1 MVGTEYIINE
11 PSALAAPEIE
21 FSNAFIVIGSPAKN
35 PCGETVVTVIK
46 L

>member
-1 MVGTEYIINE
+1 MLGTVYIINE
-11 PSALAAPEIE
+11 PSALAAPAME
-21 FSNAFIVIGSPAKN
+21 FSNALIVIGSPSIK